1 MKVAIITDTH
11 YGARKG
17 SKHLHDYF
25 EKFYD
30 DVFFP
35 TLEKEGITTVIHMG
49 DAFDSR
55 KSIDYQSLEWAKRVV
70 FDRLKKYDVHM
81 IVGNHDC
88 YYKNTNNVNSPGLLL
103 QTYKNIKTYNKIEE
117 VVIDNL
123 KVLFIPWINAENY
136 QDSVN
141 AIKVSDSI
149 CAMGHLELNGF
160 RAHRG
165 HVMEEGMACDVFE
178 KFDKV
183 FSGHYHT
190 RSDNGR
196 IFYLGNPYEMFW
208 NDVNDT
214 RGFHIFDTD
223 TLTHTPVNN
232 PYKLFYNIYYEDT
245 NHKLFNATEYEN
257 KIVKVIVR
265 KKSKPKDFE
274 KFIDKLYSVG
284 VQDLKIIENFDLQEN
299 EDFEIGEEE
308 NTLSILNRYIDESET
323 QYDKS
328 IIKNIFQDLYKQA
341 LRGRIKC
348 ISSLSKKIK
357 TRVLMLC
364 KTSMV
369 IRFFF
374 YLRRRMMLSDML

>member
-341 LRGRIKC
+341 C
-348 ISSLSKKIK
+348 E
-357 TRVLMLC
+357 VE
-364 KTSMV
+364 
-369 IRFFF
+369 
-374 YLRRRMMLSDML
+374 

>member
-17 SKHLHDYF
+17 SKFLHDYF

-35 TLEKEGITTVIHMG
+35 TLETEGIDTVIHMG

-88 YYKNTNNVNSPGLLL
+88 YYKNTNNVNSPELLL
-103 QTYKNIKTYNKIEE
+103 QTYNNIKTYNKVTE
-117 VVIDNL
+117 VTIHNL
-123 KVLFIPWINAENY
+123 NILFIPWINAENFENT
-136 QDSVN
+136 VN
-141 AIKVSDSI
+141 KIKVSNSN

-165 HVMEEGMACDVFE
+165 HVMEDGME
-178 KFDKV
+178 SKLFDKFERV

-190 RSDNGR
+190 RSDDGK

-208 NDVNDT
+208 NDVNDS
-214 RGFHIFDTD
+214 RGFTIFDTD
-223 TLTHTPVNN
+223 TLTHTYVNN

-245 NHKLFNATEYEN
+245 NYKLFNAKEYEN
-257 KIVKVIVR
+257 KIVKIIVR
-265 KKSKPKDFE
+265 KKSNPKDFE
-274 KFIDKLYSVG
+274 KFVDKLYSVG
-284 VQDLKIIENFDLQEN
+284 VQDLKIIENFEIHES
-299 EDFEIGEEE
+299 EDFEIEEDE
-308 NTLSILNRYIDESET
+308 NTLSILNRYIEESEFEF
-323 QYDKS
+323 DKN
-328 IIKNIFQDLYKQA
+328 IIKGIFQDLYKQA
-341 LRGRIKC
+341 C
-348 ISSLSKKIK
+348 E
-357 TRVLMLC
+357 V
-364 KTSMV
+364 
-369 IRFFF
+369 
-374 YLRRRMMLSDML
+374 D

>member
-190 RSDNGR
+190 RSDNGK

-214 RGFHIFDTD
+214 RGFHIFNTD
-223 TLTHTPVNN
+223 TLTHTSVNN

-341 LRGRIKC
+341 C
-348 ISSLSKKIK
+348 E
-357 TRVLMLC
+357 VE
-364 KTSMV
+364 
-369 IRFFF
+369 
-374 YLRRRMMLSDML
+374 